1 MATTRRRAAAAGL
14 LASLV
19 LSVTG
24 CSSDSGN
31 GGDNDKIEG
40 AGGGGTSASASPSAS
55 ASGGKGAPVFD
66 LPSDITVTSD
76 LKPTGDA
83 VKDAVLRDVAYSA
96 QANIEAFGEG
106 KGQTVNMARYFAGE
120 ALTYWVGRVAELKKD
135 GLTVSG
141 RYRYY
146 GFEVTDIANGRT
158 AAVRYCEDQSKAFS
172 KEIKSQKVLRTKASD
187 KSYLLYTLQAQKDA
201 AGDWQVTRQN
211 WKRGDASCVQGQ

>member
-19 LSVTG
+19 FSVTG

-55 ASGGKGAPVFD
+55 ASGGKDAPVFD

-83 VKDAVLRDVAYSA
+83 VKDAVLRDLSYAA
-96 QANIEAFGEG
+96 QARVEAFG
-106 KGQTVNMARYFAGE
+106 KGQGQTANMSRYFAAN
-120 ALTYWVGRVAELKKD
+120 ALVYWAKRAEEFKKD
-135 GLTVSG
+135 GLTVTGS
-141 RYRYY
+141 YRYY
-146 GFEVTDIANGRT
+146 GFEVTDT
-158 AAVRYCEDQSKAFS
+158 ASGKAAARYCEDQSKAFN
-172 KEIKSQKVLRTKASD
+172 KVIKTQKAQRTQPSD
-187 KSYLLYTLQAQKDA
+187 KDFVLYTVQTAKDS
-201 AGDWQVTRQN
+201 AGDWQVTQQS
-211 WKRGDASCVQGQ
+211 WKKGDATCVQGQG

>member
-55 ASGGKGAPVFD
+55 ATGGKDAPVFD

-96 QANIEAFGEG
+96 QARVEAFAQGI
-106 KGQTVNMARYFAGE
+106 GQTANINRYFAVE
-120 ALTYWVGRVAELKKD
+120 ARTYWVGRVATIKK
-135 GLTVSG
+135 SG
-141 RYRYY
+141 RTVTGAYRFY
-146 GFEVTDIANGRT
+146 GFQVTDTAGGRT
-158 AAVRYCEDQSKAFS
+158 AAARYCEDQSKAYG
-172 KEIKSQKVLRTKASD
+172 KEIKSGKVLRTEPSD
-187 KSYLLYTLQAQKDA
+187 QDFILYTLQAQKDA
-201 AGDWQVTRQN
+201 AGDWQVTRQS
-211 WKRGDASCVQGQ
+211 WKKGDASCVQG